1 MHKEKDAGEALLKLA
16 ELLALQQSL
25 ELKKDNDIFNLMLGH
40 KIVCSML
47 LANPAGMKEQKI
59 RAFVYNSK
67 YIKAIREALYT
78 SRMPYELINID
89 NVSIERN
96 RSSLLQLFRL

>member
-1 MHKEKDAGEALLKLA
+1 MHKEKDADEALLTLV
-16 ELLALQQSL
+16 ELLALQHGL
-25 ELKKDNDIFNLMLGH
+25 EPKRGKYAFNLMLDH

-59 RAFVYNSK
+59 RAFVYDSK